1 MHISGKSIFCGNK
14 TAYFVATLNSF
25 YNTLLQ
31 LKTKCV
37 NLPKQLKRFFKIA
50 KLSLNYSKILLR
62 ISYFDNVFLR
72 YCFLL
77 I

>member
-1 MHISGKSIFCGNK
+1 MHISGKRIFCGNK
-14 TAYFVATLNSF
+14 NAYFVATLNSF

-50 KLSLNYSKILLR
+50 KLSLNSKILLR